1 MSTSRAR
8 AKQVKF
14 WASEKELEQIK
25 KKVKK
30 SKLTQSE
37 YLLRSALDKNILV
50 VDGLKDILIELS
62 REGNNLNQITKALNQ
77 GDRIEVYKILEAK
90 EKLMDLWDHI
100 GVASGKCEFHTLR
113 AFSPLIPM
121 VCRLFRYSKVYIVL

>member
-8 AKQVKF
+8 PKQVKF

-50 VDGLKDILIELS
+50 VDGLKEILIELS
-62 REGNNLNQITKALNQ
+62 REGNNINQIAKALNQ
-77 GDRIEVYKILEAK
+77 KEEFKEEQFLETK
-90 EKLMDLWDHI
+90 EKLMELW
-100 GVASGKCEFHTLR
+100 S
-113 AFSPLIPM
+113 LIEKI
-121 VCRLFRYSKVYIVL
+121 LKEGNE

>member
-8 AKQVKF
+8 PKQVKF

-50 VDGLKDILIELS
+50 VDGLKEILIELS
-62 REGNNLNQITKALNQ
+62 REGNNLNQIARALNQ
-77 GDRIEVYKILEAK
+77 KEEFNAEQLFETK
-90 EKLMDLWDHI
+90 EKLMELW
-100 GVASGKCEFHTLR
+100 S
-113 AFSPLIPM
+113 LIEKI
-121 VCRLFRYSKVYIVL
+121 LKEGNE

>member
-8 AKQVKF
+8 PKQVKF

-50 VDGLKDILIELS
+50 VDGLKEILIELS
-62 REGNNLNQITKALNQ
+62 IEGNNLNQIAKALNQ
-77 GDRIEVYKILEAK
+77 KEEFKEEQFLETK
-90 EKLMDLWDHI
+90 EKLMELW
-100 GVASGKCEFHTLR
+100 S
-113 AFSPLIPM
+113 LIEKI
-121 VCRLFRYSKVYIVL
+121 LKEGNE

>member
-1 MSTSRAR
+1 MSTSRSR
-8 AKQVKF
+8 SKQVKF

-50 VDGLKDILIELS
+50 VDGLKEILIELS
-62 REGNNLNQITKALNQ
+62 REGNNLNQIAKALNQ
-77 GDRIEVYKILEAK
+77 KEEFNAEQLFETK
-90 EKLMDLWDHI
+90 EKLMELW
-100 GVASGKCEFHTLR
+100 S
-113 AFSPLIPM
+113 LIEKI
-121 VCRLFRYSKVYIVL
+121 LKEGNE

>member
-1 MSTSRAR
+1 MGTSRAR
-8 AKQVKF
+8 PKQVKF

-50 VDGLKDILIELS
+50 VDGLKEILLELS
-62 REGNNLNQITKALNQ
+62 REGNNLNQIAKALNQ
-77 GDRIEVYKILEAK
+77 NEEFKADQFLETK
-90 EKLMDLWDHI
+90 EKLMELW
-100 GVASGKCEFHTLR
+100 S
-113 AFSPLIPM
+113 LIEKI
-121 VCRLFRYSKVYIVL
+121 LKEGNQ

>member
-1 MSTSRAR
+1 MGTSRAR
-8 AKQVKF
+8 PKQVKL

-50 VDGLKDILIELS
+50 VDGLKEILLELS
-62 REGNNLNQITKALNQ
+62 REGNNLNQIAKALNQ
-77 GDRIEVYKILEAK
+77 NEEFKADQFLETK
-90 EKLMDLWDHI
+90 EKLMELW
-100 GVASGKCEFHTLR
+100 S
-113 AFSPLIPM
+113 LIEKI
-121 VCRLFRYSKVYIVL
+121 LKEGNQ

>member
-1 MSTSRAR
+1 MSTSRSR
-8 AKQVKF
+8 SKQVKF

-50 VDGLKDILIELS
+50 VDGLKEILLELS
-62 REGNNLNQITKALNQ
+62 REGNNLNQIAKALNQ
-77 GDRIEVYKILEAK
+77 NEEFKAEQFLETK
-90 EKLMDLWDHI
+90 EKLMELW
-100 GVASGKCEFHTLR
+100 S
-113 AFSPLIPM
+113 LIEKI
-121 VCRLFRYSKVYIVL
+121 LKEGNQ

>member
-1 MSTSRAR
+1 MSISRSR
-8 AKQVKF
+8 PKQVKF

-50 VDGLKDILIELS
+50 VDGLKEILIELS
-62 REGNNLNQITKALNQ
+62 REGNNLNQIARALNQ
-77 GDRIEVYKILEAK
+77 KEEFNAEQLFETK
-90 EKLMDLWDHI
+90 EKLMDLW
-100 GVASGKCEFHTLR
+100 S
-113 AFSPLIPM
+113 LIEEI
-121 VCRLFRYSKVYIVL
+121 LKEGNE

>member
-8 AKQVKF
+8 LKQVKF

-50 VDGLKDILIELS
+50 VDGLKEILLELS
-62 REGNNLNQITKALNQ
+62 REGNNLNQIAKALNQ
-77 GDRIEVYKILEAK
+77 NEEFKAEQFLEIK
-90 EKLMDLWDHI
+90 EKLMDLW
-100 GVASGKCEFHTLR
+100 S
-113 AFSPLIPM
+113 LIEKI
-121 VCRLFRYSKVYIVL
+121 LKEGNQ

>member
-8 AKQVKF
+8 PKQVKF

-50 VDGLKDILIELS
+50 VDGLKEILIELS
-62 REGNNLNQITKALNQ
+62 REGNNLNQIAKVLNQ
-77 GDRIEVYKILEAK
+77 KEEFKAEQFLETK
-90 EKLMDLWDHI
+90 EKLMELW
-100 GVASGKCEFHTLR
+100 S
-113 AFSPLIPM
+113 LIEKI
-121 VCRLFRYSKVYIVL
+121 LKEGNQ

>member
-8 AKQVKF
+8 PKQVKF

-25 KKVKK
+25 MKVKK

-50 VDGLKDILIELS
+50 VDGLKEILIELS
-62 REGNNLNQITKALNQ
+62 REGNNLNQIARALNQ
-77 GDRIEVYKILEAK
+77 KEEFNAEQLFETK
-90 EKLMDLWDHI
+90 EKLMDLW
-100 GVASGKCEFHTLR
+100 S
-113 AFSPLIPM
+113 LIEKI
-121 VCRLFRYSKVYIVL
+121 LKEGNE

>member
-8 AKQVKF
+8 PKQVKF

-50 VDGLKDILIELS
+50 VDGLKEILIELS
-62 REGNNLNQITKALNQ
+62 REGNNLNQIARALNQ
-77 GDRIEVYKILEAK
+77 KEEFNADQLFETK
-90 EKLMDLWDHI
+90 EKLMDLW
-100 GVASGKCEFHTLR
+100 S
-113 AFSPLIPM
+113 LIEKI
-121 VCRLFRYSKVYIVL
+121 LKEGNE

>member
-8 AKQVKF
+8 PTQVKF

-50 VDGLKDILIELS
+50 VDGLKEILLELS
-62 REGNNLNQITKALNQ
+62 REGNNLNQIAKALNQ
-77 GDRIEVYKILEAK
+77 NEEFKAEQFLETK
-90 EKLMDLWDHI
+90 EKLMELW
-100 GVASGKCEFHTLR
+100 S
-113 AFSPLIPM
+113 LIEKI
-121 VCRLFRYSKVYIVL
+121 LKEGNQ

>member
-1 MSTSRAR
+1 MTTSRSR
-8 AKQVKF
+8 PKQVKF

-50 VDGLKDILIELS
+50 VDELKEILIELS
-62 REGNNLNQITKALNQ
+62 REGNNLNQIARALNQ
-77 GDRIEVYKILEAK
+77 KEEFNAKQLFETK
-90 EKLMDLWDHI
+90 EKLMDLW
-100 GVASGKCEFHTLR
+100 S
-113 AFSPLIPM
+113 LIEKI
-121 VCRLFRYSKVYIVL
+121 LKEGNE